1 MPPGTVLALRGSLRA
16 LASML
21 LTVLKMLT
29 LVTQQ
34 QQTPFVNVALT
45 IQVLK
50 HVMMVVYVKT
60 LRGNPAAL
68 VLTRLNALKTLTLA
82 ILLRVLQHVNAAQ
95 MGPHLKHASTK
106 AIVKILLGSQVVR
119 ALHLPIV

>member
-1 MPPGTVLALRGSLRA
+1 
-16 LASML
+16 ML
-21 LTVLKMLT
+21 I

-34 QQTPFVNVALT
+34 QQIPSANVVLT
-45 IQVLK
+45 TQGLRRA
-50 HVMMVVYVKT
+50 MMVVYVKT

-68 VLTRLNALKTLTLA
+68 VLTHLNAFKTLTLA
-82 ILLRVLQHVNAAQ
+82 TLPRVLQHVNAAQ

-106 AIVKILLGSQVVR
+106 AIVKMLLGSQVVR

>member
-1 MPPGTVLALRGSLRA
+1 
-16 LASML
+16 ML

-50 HVMMVVYVKT
+50 HAMMVVYVKT

-68 VLTRLNALKTLTLA
+68 ALTHLNAFKTLTLA
-82 ILLRVLQHVNAAQ
+82 TLPQVLQHVNAAP
-95 MGPHLKHASTK
+95 MGPHSKHASTR

-119 ALHLPIV
+119 AFHLPIA

>member
-1 MPPGTVLALRGSLRA
+1 
-16 LASML
+16 ML

-68 VLTRLNALKTLTLA
+68 VLTHLNAFKTLTLA
-82 ILLRVLQHVNAAQ
+82 TLPRVLQHVNAAQ
-95 MGPHLKHASTK
+95 MGPHSKHASTR

>member
-1 MPPGTVLALRGSLRA
+1 
-16 LASML
+16 ML
-21 LTVLKMLT
+21 LTVSKMLT

-45 IQVLK
+45 IPALK
-50 HVMMVVYVKT
+50 HAMMEVYVKT
-60 LRGNPAAL
+60 SPGNPAAL
-68 VLTRLNALKTLTLA
+68 VLTRPNALKTLTLA

-95 MGPHLKHASTK
+95 MGPHLKHASSR

-119 ALHLPIV
+119 ALHLPIA

>member
-1 MPPGTVLALRGSLRA
+1 
-16 LASML
+16 
-21 LTVLKMLT
+21 MLT

-50 HVMMVVYVKT
+50 HAMMVVYVKT

-68 VLTRLNALKTLTLA
+68 VLPRLNALKTLTLA
-82 ILLRVLQHVNAAQ
+82 TLLRVLQHVNAAQ
-95 MGPHLKHASTK
+95 MGLHSKHASTRV
-106 AIVKILLGSQVVR
+106 IVKILLGSQVVR
-119 ALHLPIV
+119 AFHLPIA

>member
-1 MPPGTVLALRGSLRA
+1 
-16 LASML
+16 ML

-29 LVTQQ
+29 PVTQQ
-34 QQTPFVNVALT
+34 QPTPSVNVALT
-45 IQVLK
+45 IPVLRRAT
-50 HVMMVVYVKT
+50 MEVYVKT
-60 LRGNPAAL
+60 LRGSPAVL
-68 VLTRLNALKTLTLA
+68 VLILPNALETLTLA

-119 ALHLPIV
+119 ALHLPIA

>member
-1 MPPGTVLALRGSLRA
+1 
-16 LASML
+16 ML

-50 HVMMVVYVKT
+50 HAMMVVYVKI
-60 LRGNPAAL
+60 LQASPVAL

-82 ILLRVLQHVNAAQ
+82 TLPRVLQHVNAAQ
-95 MGPHLKHASTK
+95 MGPHSKHASTR

-119 ALHLPIV
+119 AFHLPIA

>member
-1 MPPGTVLALRGSLRA
+1 
-16 LASML
+16 ML
-21 LTVLKMLT
+21 LTVSKMLT

-34 QQTPFVNVALT
+34 QQTPFVNVALM
-45 IQVLK
+45 IQVSK
-50 HVMMVVYVKT
+50 PAMMVVYVKI
-60 LRGNPAAL
+60 LQASPAAL
-68 VLTRLNALKTLTLA
+68 VWTHPNALKTLTLA

-119 ALHLPIV
+119 ALHLPIA